1 MQVVLAG
8 RVISADL
15 NIRGDLST
23 EDKLK
28 ETALYSL
35 LAHKTSAPHRILSG
49 VTFPNPYTNT
59 ADRIKRPL
67 KSDSAAFRDPVKY
80 AHIVEG
86 SKQIAAEMQSS
97 NLVLQKMLSKWKRL
111 NCSFPFRD
119 NGNVRELTIAVCLKL
134 HNLTISFD

>member
-1 MQVVLAG
+1 MALAG

-15 NIRGDLST
+15 DIRGDVSN

-28 ETALYSL
+28 EIGLYHL
-35 LAHKTSAPHRILSG
+35 LAHKTPAPHRILSDI
-49 VTFPNPYTNT
+49 TLANPYTST

-86 SKQIAAEMQSS
+86 SKQIAAEMQYS
-97 NLVLQKMLSKWKRL
+97 NLILQKMLSKLKRL
-111 NCSFPFRD
+111 NCSFPFVD